1 MEKAFTYL
9 DRFRRDESGV
19 ALVEFAI
26 FLPLFLLSFFVI
38 VEFSRIFF
46 SYQGAIV
53 GVRDASRYLA
63 RVADANVC
71 VTNPATPNNG
81 TVIVPGSRP
90 IARDIVLDSMRN
102 ENSVLPA
109 NVRLEN
115 VFVIV
120 RCVVEPDNYR
130 QANVPI
136 VSVSARINIILPL
149 GNVLELNGQPLLPRI
164 RPTII
169 DESRVFGV

>member
-1 MEKAFTYL
+1 MEKALTYL
-9 DRFRRDESGV
+9 DRFRREESGV

-46 SYQGAIV
+46 SYQGAIA
-53 GVRDASRYLA
+53 GVRDASRYIA

-71 VTNPATPNNG
+71 VTTPATPNNG
-81 TVIVPGSRP
+81 TVVVPGSRA
-90 IARDIVLDSMRN
+90 IARGIVLDSMRN
-102 ENSVLPA
+102 EKSVLPS
-109 NVRLEN
+109 NVRLSN
-115 VFVIV
+115 VSVFV

-130 QANVPI
+130 QPNVPI

-149 GNVLELNGQPLLPRI
+149 GDVLELNGQPLLPRI